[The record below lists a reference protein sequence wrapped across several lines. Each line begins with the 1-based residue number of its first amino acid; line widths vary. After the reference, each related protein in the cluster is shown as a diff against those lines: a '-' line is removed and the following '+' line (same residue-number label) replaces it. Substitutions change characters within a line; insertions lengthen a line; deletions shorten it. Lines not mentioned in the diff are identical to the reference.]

1 MDGAG
6 VYSNGREIDSSA
18 AERLRCGF
26 FGDEAEEENGAHSE
40 RKNDARRLPSV
51 PAWRPEAMPLLDTGC
66 PSLLLC
72 DFRASSAWTKCQSAS
87 KASSTGVK
95 AANGSSVGLNETEV
109 RNVAFETRRPVDVR
123 VVIGVTWDALERERA
138 VGASER
144 RRKGLRG
151 SAYSSAMGSGILYAC
166 CKGYSEM

>member
-1 MDGAG
+1 M
-6 VYSNGREIDSSA
+6 DSSA

-26 FGDEAEEENGAHSE
+26 LGDEEEEENGAQSE
-40 RKNDARRLPSV
+40 RKNEARRFGNV
-51 PAWRPEAMPLLDTGC
+51 PALRPEAMPSLETGC

-87 KASSTGVK
+87 KDSSTGVK

-123 VVIGVTWDALERERA
+123 VVIGVTWEALERDRA
-138 VGASER
+138 VGASEW

-151 SAYSSAMGSGILYAC
+151 SAYSSATGSGILC
-166 CKGYSEM
+166 RHRGYSEM

>member
-1 MDGAG
+1 M
-6 VYSNGREIDSSA
+6 ESSA

-26 FGDEAEEENGAHSE
+26 LGDEEEEEENGAQSE
-40 RKNDARRLPSV
+40 RKNDARRFDNV
-51 PAWRPEAMPLLDTGC
+51 PGRRPEAIPSFDTEC

-87 KASSTGVK
+87 KVSSTGVN
-95 AANGSSVGLNETEV
+95 AANGSSVGLNETDV

-123 VVIGVTWDALERERA
+123 VVIGVTWDALERDRA

-144 RRKGLRG
+144 KRKGLRG
-151 SAYSSAMGSGILYAC
+151 SEYSSAMGSGILC
-166 CKGYSEM
+166 VGCKGYM

>member
-1 MDGAG
+1 M
-6 VYSNGREIDSSA
+6 ESSA

-26 FGDEAEEENGAHSE
+26 LGDEEEEEENGAQSE
-40 RKNDARRLPSV
+40 RKNDARRFDNV
-51 PAWRPEAMPLLDTGC
+51 PGRRPEAIPSLDTGC

-87 KASSTGVK
+87 KVSSTGVN
-95 AANGSSVGLNETEV
+95 AANGSSVGLNETDV

-123 VVIGVTWDALERERA
+123 VVIGVTWDALERDRA

-144 RRKGLRG
+144 KRKGLRG
-151 SAYSSAMGSGILYAC
+151 SEYSSAMGSGILC
-166 CKGYSEM
+166 VGCKGYM